1 MARKSKAEWIAFFA
15 KHEAS
20 GKTLSEFC
28 AARKVPYQSAK
39 NWSSQLKK
47 AGEYPVSGAGTGT
60 EKSGTDAANGTGTG
74 TGRAKTGRIVDRSKN
89 GGKKPKNPSSVNVS
103 SPNPG
108 KPRDTQG
115 WLNKLAN
122 LKPYEAGERRP
133 EAVTHGAYTKF
144 LPPDVQAELNTYGR
158 NELREVIEEIRL
170 TKGRL
175 LIVSRNKA
183 AWDASNECGLL
194 TDDDYLLEEIE
205 TGKGG
210 LQGNTRKEKRKRPDF
225 EHHEDRLTRR
235 LAWLM
240 QVQDQLSKKASFTAD
255 EAIAMRREIIE
266 RGEASGWTYAQIGME
281 IEKYGIELPFT
292 LQALIRHE
300 LDQPQIEADSGGLTD
315 DELEQLS
322 AEYERSVKDDD
333 EWLKSRQAEV
343 QEIHDVRDAAR
354 TAT

>member
-1 MARKSKAEWIAFFA
+1 MAGSIRGDWIAFF
-15 KHEAS
+15 ERFLES
-20 GKTLSEFC
+20 GQTLKEFC
-28 AARKVPYQSAK
+28 AQCGKNYQQAK
-39 NWSSQLKK
+39 NWTSQLRKS
-47 AGEYPVSGAGTGT
+47 GEYPGEGNAKGNGKGKSAGKGKGLTSKTGQ
-60 EKSGTDAANGTGTG
+60 KSGGNGSRGENL
-74 TGRAKTGRIVDRSKN
+74 SKPLSDKAS
-89 GGKKPKNPSSVNVS
+89 GPVPAPK
-103 SPNPG
+103 
-108 KPRDTQG
+108 RDTQG

-122 LKPYEAGERRP
+122 LKPYVAGESRT
-133 EAVTHGAYTKF
+133 EVVTHGAYTKF
-144 LPPDVQAELNTYGR
+144 LPPDIQAELNTYGR

-175 LIVSRNKA
+175 MIVNRNKA
-183 AWDASNECGLL
+183 AWDASQECGML
-194 TDDDYLLEEIE
+194 TDEDYHLEEIE
-205 TGKGG
+205 TGEGG

-300 LDQPQIEADSGGLTD
+300 LDQPQIEADNGGLTD

-333 EWLKSRQAEV
+333 EWLKSRKAEV
-343 QEIHDVRDAAR
+343 QEIHEVRDAAR
-354 TAT
+354 TAN